1 MVYLGKRRLAE
12 PADATVP
19 LPRITAEPE
28 EGWIADYYRRLRL
41 AAVVPADATIQSEL
55 SYLRTWAGVGTRPGR
70 LALPP
75 PAKAAAGNEPRRRRR
90 PDEQRPAAPDQT
102 AALVPR
108 LAPGVERLGEY
119 QGSGLAEATYLVRH
133 PGGQVVQLSR
143 LLHLVLTQ
151 IDGHRTVAGIAEQV
165 TAAFGRTVSVGNI
178 EFLLAN
184 KLAPLG
190 LLDPGEDGGPGTGA
204 QPQNAALLA
213 LKLHR
218 TLIPAAGV
226 QFLARAFKPLFNPFV
241 VVLVLACLVVT
252 DTWLFRGGRVLPSL
266 EYVLSHP
273 LMVLVVLG
281 LTLVSTLFHECG
293 HAAACRYGGARPGVI
308 GVGFFVMWPAFFT
321 NTTDAYRLGRA
332 GRVRTDL
339 GGVYFNAI
347 FALALAAAYRAT
359 GYEVLA
365 GAVVLTHVEIIQQLM
380 PSLRFDGYFILA
392 DLIGVPDLFRRIGPT
407 LRSLVPGQPRDPRVQ
422 GLKRPARLALT
433 AWVMVIVPLLGTEMA
448 VIIVNGPTLVN
459 AFAHSLNAQAQA
471 AATQFGRTEIA
482 AGLVTI
488 ISIVLLILPM
498 AGLTYIL
505 LHAGQ
510 GVFRRTAVAT
520 RGRPGSR
527 ALAVVAALAVGAG
540 LAFHWGFLPL
550 HGGGATPRPSAA
562 GDVTTQRPASA
573 PPAAAPIA
581 GRPGSRPRRAAA
593 VLKPFSAAG
602 FDVLEGLQ
610 KDPGNENSATARQA
624 IDGNPA
630 TAWQTQYYLG
640 NPAFGGLKKGSGL
653 ILDMGRPVR
662 ISSVTVTFGP
672 TPGADVTVEAGND
685 DAFAAATLATFT
697 TVARAHGIG
706 GTHTFRAIRPVT
718 GRYVLIWF
726 TKLPPAGS
734 GRFAAEIFNIVVR
747 GSR

>member
-1 MVYLGKRRLAE
+1 VVYLGKRRLAE
-12 PADATVP
+12 PADGTVP

-41 AAVVPADATIQSEL
+41 AAVIPADAAIQSEL

-75 PAKAAAGNEPRRRRR
+75 PAKAAAGNEPRRRGQPDEPRRRGRPDEPRRRGR

-102 AALVPR
+102 AVLVPR

-190 LLDPGEDGGPGTGA
+190 LLDAGEAGEAGEPGTGA
-204 QPQNAALLA
+204 PRQDGALLA

-321 NTTDAYRLGRA
+321 STTDAYRLGRA

-347 FALALAAAYRAT
+347 FALALAAAYRVT

-407 LRSLVPGQPRDPRVQ
+407 LRSLVPGQPQDPRVR

-448 VIIVNGPTLVN
+448 VIIVNGPTLVST
-459 AFAHSLNAQAQA
+459 FAHSLNAQAQA

-488 ISIVLLILPM
+488 ISIVLLVLPM

-510 GVFRRTAVAT
+510 GVFRRTAIAT

-540 LAFHWGFLPL
+540 LAFHWGLLPL
-550 HGGGATPRPSAA
+550 HGGGATPRPSAV

-581 GRPGSRPRRAAA
+581 GRPGHVHDRGPGRRHRPHPHLPAHPAGHRALRADLVHQAAA
-593 VLKPFSAAG
+593 
-602 FDVLEGLQ
+602 
-610 KDPGNENSATARQA
+610 
-624 IDGNPA
+624 
-630 TAWQTQYYLG
+630 
-640 NPAFGGLKKGSGL
+640 GGLG
-653 ILDMGRPVR
+653 PVR
-662 ISSVTVTFGP
+662 GGNLQHRGP
-672 TPGADVTVEAGND
+672 RIALRRPPRLIGY
-685 DAFAAATLATFT
+685 DAPTGR
-697 TVARAHGIG
+697 V
-706 GTHTFRAIRPVT
+706 PVT
-718 GRYVLIWF
+718 RIPFFLG
-726 TKLPPAGS
+726 
-734 GRFAAEIFNIVVR
+734 
-747 GSR
+747 